1 MNAIATYD
9 TRSGLEFIFVV
20 FATVTTFI
28 LVVLSVQLY
37 RCLME
42 QDRAI
47 TRNQGLDQR
56 DQLLE
61 IVKRAILW
69 IIGYK
74 GEEREKASVQEIDLN
89 WINRYSGSI
98 ILRFVPIYAVY
109 IFSLLM
115 LTRPVF
121 LEGNQYATFGY
132 SQDPVWL
139 YTMLLVYVA
148 SNVIFDYLSLR
159 FSYRHILNAQTSKR
173 YIFYFVKDGIYAAIL
188 FLPSQI
194 ISCFLWVFKR
204 ENREFPGMQDSLLQN
219 FWDISLWPYAF
230 VSHYGATDVTGQLFP
245 GQLLITGTVFF
256 PTIALVSIFVVFSI
270 FLKLSLYTK
279 RLLLKLDLDRLCRIY
294 LKINLVGIFEPKD
307 KVARFGYCNLAMLV
321 VLQLIMVT
329 AISQLVDIIVG

>member
-56 DQLLE
+56 EQLLE

-74 GEEREKASVQEIDLN
+74 GEEREKASVQEIDMN
-89 WINRYSGSI
+89 WINRYSGLI

-121 LEGNQYATFGY
+121 LEGKQYTTFGY

-139 YTMLLVYVA
+139 YTMLVVYVT

-159 FSYRHILNAQTSKR
+159 FSYQHILSAQTSKR
-173 YIFYFVKDGIYAAIL
+173 FIYYFMKDGIYAAIL

-194 ISCFLWVFKR
+194 ISCFLWIFKR
-204 ENREFPGMQDSLLQN
+204 ESREFPGMQDSLLQN

-256 PTIALVSIFVVFSI
+256 PTIALVSIFIVFSM

-279 RLLLKLDLDRLCRIY
+279 RWLLKLNLDRLCRIY

-321 VLQLIMVT
+321 VLQLIFVIT
-329 AISQLVDIIVG
+329 FSKLAGLII